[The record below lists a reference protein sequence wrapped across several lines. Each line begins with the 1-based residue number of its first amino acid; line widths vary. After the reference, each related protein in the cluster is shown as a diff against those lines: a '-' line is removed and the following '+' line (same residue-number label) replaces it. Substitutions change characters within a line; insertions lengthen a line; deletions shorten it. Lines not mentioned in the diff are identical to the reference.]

1 MTFGPIAIGIFILLG
16 FLILVKSFRIVPA
29 KQAWIVER
37 LGKYSSTLEA
47 GLHLLVPFIDKV
59 KYKHSLKE
67 KALDVP
73 VQPCFTSD
81 NVRIFVDGVVYLR
94 VVDPVKAS
102 YGISKLHRTPGLTD
116 YEYATVQLAQTMM
129 RSVIG
134 KLELD
139 KTFEEREN
147 INAQIVKSVD
157 EATDPWGIQISRYEI
172 QNIKVPDT
180 ILRTMEKQM
189 QAERERRA
197 RILESEGTMTA
208 RINRSV
214 GQMEKEINE
223 SEGIK
228 EKQINEA
235 EGRAAE
241 ILYLS
246 KATAASIEKVAS
258 AISLPNGADAVSL
271 QVTERVIE
279 EFANLA
285 KSGNKIIL
293 PMDLSN
299 LGSVEQKVKDSLKS
313 LG

>member
-1 MTFGPIAIGIFILLG
+1 
-16 FLILVKSFRIVPA
+16 
-29 KQAWIVER
+29 
-37 LGKYSSTLEA
+37 
-47 GLHLLVPFIDKV
+47 
-59 KYKHSLKE
+59 
-67 KALDVP
+67 
-73 VQPCFTSD
+73 
-81 NVRIFVDGVVYLR
+81 
-94 VVDPVKAS
+94 
-102 YGISKLHRTPGLTD
+102 LTD

-172 QNIKVPDT
+172 QNIQVPDT

-208 RINRSV
+208 KINQSM
-214 GQMEKEINE
+214 GAMQKQINE

-228 EKQINEA
+228 EKWINEA
-235 EGRAAE
+235 EGNAAE

-246 KATAASIEKVAS
+246 KATAASLSKVAQ

-279 EFANLA
+279 QFQNLA
-285 KSGNKIIL
+285 QKGNKVIL

-299 LGSVEQKVKDSLKS
+299 LGSIESKVKESLK
-313 LG
+313 